1 MAKKKILVVDDEPNV
16 VKVVA
21 SRLEANGY
29 EVITANDGE
38 EGLVK
43 LKSEGADLIIL
54 DVMMPKMDGYT
65 FVKKI
70 RADDSISKV
79 PVIIL
84 TAKEK
89 MKDLFEIEGIKDY
102 IIKPFEAKELLEK
115 VNKYLK

>member
-1 MAKKKILVVDDEPNV
+1 MAKKILVIDDEPHII
-16 VKVVA
+16 KVVT

-29 EVITANDGE
+29 EVITANDGDA
-38 EGLVK
+38 GLEK
-43 LKSEGADLIIL
+43 LKSEGADLIIM

-70 RADDSISKV
+70 RADDSIPEV
-79 PVIIL
+79 PVIVL

-89 MKDLFEIEGIKDY
+89 MKELFEIEGIKDY
-102 IIKPFEAKELLEK
+102 IVKPFEAKELLEK

>member
-1 MAKKKILVVDDEPNV
+1 MAKKILVIDDEPDV
-16 VKVVA
+16 VKVVT

-29 EVITANDGE
+29 EVITANDGDA
-38 EGLVK
+38 GLEK

-54 DVMMPKMDGYT
+54 DVMMPRMDGYT

-70 RADDSISKV
+70 RADDSIPKV

-84 TAKEK
+84 TAKDR

-102 IIKPFEAKELLEK
+102 LVKPFDSKELLEK
-115 VNKYLK
+115 VKKYLKE